1 MSVFRNIM
9 SRIFRGSTLAPSSA
23 QAATPPAEE
32 AGQRGGEIGGA
43 ALPGATPATPGG
55 MPMAPAGTSSAA
67 QPDASP
73 QAAPAQPVD
82 VEAVLTGMAAQNPQ
96 KLNWQSSIVDLMKL
110 LDLDSSLA
118 SRKEL
123 AEELGYTGAKDGS
136 AEMNI
141 WLHRQVMRKL
151 AENGGRVPDS
161 LKG

>member
-1 MSVFRNIM
+1 
-9 SRIFRGSTLAPSSA
+9 
-23 QAATPPAEE
+23 
-32 AGQRGGEIGGA
+32 
-43 ALPGATPATPGG
+43 